1 MKLFAV
7 IAMTIT
13 QHYKMHYL
21 GQLTKNADIGKYG
34 YSGYGIG
41 FDGKGCFW
49 HPSGTDGKNVIIL
62 GTDMSSSTKIDNR
75 YLNSW

>member
-34 YSGYGIG
+34 YSGYGVG
-41 FDGKGCFW
+41 FDGKGCF
-49 HPSGTDGKNVIIL
+49 
-62 GTDMSSSTKIDNR
+62 
-75 YLNSW
+75 